1 MAKKIISAIVAGCLV
16 GGLMFNPAAFA
27 EERSAVIATK
37 PSSVDGDLAKAKFPL
52 DQAIA
57 KAKDTFTI
65 SNDYERFESG
75 FNTYGERAEWH
86 LNWTRSAEP
95 RGNISVRV
103 NAATGEIFG
112 MDRWEELPPGQKYS
126 GLPRYSYDE
135 SAKFAKEW
143 IQKLLPAYAGQ
154 IKLVSNQDQPF
165 YGFGDRGPVEYY
177 YNFNRV
183 ANGIVFPGNNIY
195 IRISGDTG
203 ELLGF
208 GLNWDEKTSF
218 PSAAGRI
225 SPTEAEKVIGQNI
238 ELVYYRPWTNGA
250 KDTPVKLV
258 YRVKKG
264 ANLMV
269 DAFTG
274 KVVEG
279 QLYEGYDRAMGGE
292 AKKES
297 ASRNEMTPA
306 EQAEVD
312 KIKNLLSAEKAMDK
326 VKNIVSVPAELKLME
341 SRLNQDYQ
349 YPEQKQWTFHW
360 NNEKNTTDVQSISA
374 AVNAVT
380 GELVYYN
387 IWKKGFDER
396 KTAAPAVSVEQ
407 ARQKAEDFIKKQQPK
422 RLAEIKLDNSLNS
435 DYLEKGITRNYHF
448 SYLRVVNG
456 IPFTNNG
463 FEIEVDGNTGEIT
476 NYQMNWWDV
485 KFPDKSQEIGHAKA
499 SSIFLSG
506 GGLGL
511 EYINTD
517 RGANQP
523 KVNLV
528 YRLKDRPSY
537 LLDAKSGQ
545 YLNTRGDVIAP
556 KETTDFTDISGH
568 PGAEAIKQ
576 LAKAN
581 IVKAADGKFYPD
593 RNITKIEALEMLV
606 ASRGWYV
613 SGPYDLLKEGKDKEE
628 EKKRLLNA
636 AVSLGIIQP
645 DDTKDL
651 AKELTRLELAKL
663 MINTLDYDGVAKLA
677 QIYTL
682 PTRDAQLVPDQLRGY
697 AALSLGLGL
706 QTDNQGNY
714 VPNENVSRG
723 HAAISLVRML
733 KVQK

>member
-1 MAKKIISAIVAGCLV
+1 MAKKIVSALVAGCLV
-16 GGLMFNPAAFA
+16 GGLMFNPAVYAA
-27 EERSAVIATK
+27 ERSAVIANK
-37 PSSVDGDLAKAKFPL
+37 PSLVDGDLAKAEFPL

-57 KAKDTFTI
+57 KAKAAFNI
-65 SNDYERFESG
+65 SSDYEMFESG
-75 FNTYGERAEWH
+75 FNTYGERAEWY
-86 LNWTRSAEP
+86 LNWTRNTEP

-103 NAATGEIFG
+103 NAISGEIFG

-135 SAKFAKEW
+135 SAKFAEDV
-143 IQKLLPAYAGQ
+143 IQKLLPGYSGQ
-154 IKLVSNQDQPF
+154 IKLAPNQDQPF

-183 ANGIVFPGNNIY
+183 VNSVAFPGNNIY

-203 ELLGF
+203 KLLGF

-218 PSAAGRI
+218 PSATGRI
-225 SPTEAEKVIGQNI
+225 APTAAEKVIGQNV

-279 QLYEGYDRAMGGE
+279 QLYGYDRGGMGGSNDQ
-292 AKKES
+292 AQ
-297 ASRNEMTPA
+297 ASRKEMTPA

-312 KIKNLLSAEKAMDK
+312 KIKNLLSAEKAMAK
-326 VKNIVSVPAELKLME
+326 VKNIVAVPAELKLRE
-341 SRLNQDYQ
+341 SRLTQDYQ
-349 YPEQKQWTFHW
+349 YPEQKQWNFHW
-360 NNEKNTTDVQSISA
+360 YNENNSSDVQSVSA
-374 AVNAVT
+374 GVNAVT

-387 IWKKGFDER
+387 VWKKAFEER
-396 KTAAPAVSVEQ
+396 KTAKPAVTMEQ
-407 ARQKAEDFIKKQQPK
+407 ARQRAEEFIKKQQPA
-422 RLAEIKLDNSLNS
+422 RFAEIRLDNSLGS
-435 DYLEKGITRNYHF
+435 DYLEKGVTGNYHF
-448 SYLRVVNG
+448 SYLRIVNG

-463 FEIEVDGNTGEIT
+463 FEIEINGNTGEIT
-476 NYQMNWWDV
+476 NYQMNWWNV
-485 KFPDKSQEIGHAKA
+485 KFPAKSPEIGHAKA
-499 SSIFLSG
+499 LEKFLSG

-523 KVNLV
+523 KINLV

-537 LLDAKSGQ
+537 MLDAKTGQ
-545 YLNTRGDVIAP
+545 YINASGEPIAP
-556 KETTDFTDISGH
+556 KETTSFTDISGH

-581 IVKAADGKFYPD
+581 IVKSADGKFYPD
-593 RNITKIEALEMLV
+593 RNITKLEALEMLV
-606 ASRGWYV
+606 ASRGWQVPVHYNL
-613 SGPYDLLKEGKDKEE
+613 SNEGKDQEE
-628 EKKRLLNA
+628 EKKRLINA

-645 DDTKDL
+645 ADTKDL
-651 AKELTRLELAKL
+651 AKELTRLELAIL
-663 MINTLDYDGVAKLA
+663 MINTLDYDGAAKLA
-677 QIYTL
+677 QIFTL
-682 PTRDAQLVPDQLRGY
+682 PTRDAQLVPDQLKGY
-697 AALSLGLGL
+697 VALSLGLGL

-714 VPNENVSRG
+714 APNEKVSRG
-723 HAAISLVRML
+723 YAAISLVRML
-733 KVQK
+733 NVQK

>member
-1 MAKKIISAIVAGCLV
+1 MAKKIVSAIVAGCLV
-16 GGLMFNPAAFA
+16 SGLMFNPAAYA
-27 EERSAVIATK
+27 EERSAVIAKK
-37 PSSVDGDLAKAKFPL
+37 PSLVDGDLAKAKFPL

-57 KAKDTFTI
+57 KAKGTFNI
-65 SNDYERFESG
+65 SNDYGRFESG
-75 FNTYGERAEWH
+75 FNTYGERAEWY
-86 LNWTRSAEP
+86 LNWTRDSEP
-95 RGNISVRV
+95 RGSISVRV
-103 NAATGEIFG
+103 NAITGEIFS

-135 SAKFAKEW
+135 SAKIAQEW
-143 IQKLLPAYAGQ
+143 LQKLLPAYAGQ
-154 IKLVSNQDQPF
+154 IKLAPNQEQPF

-183 ANGIVFPGNNIY
+183 ANGITFPGNNIY

-203 ELLGF
+203 QLLGF

-218 PSAAGRI
+218 PSATGRI
-225 SPTEAEKVIGQNI
+225 SPAEAEKVIGQNI
-238 ELVYYRPWTNGA
+238 ELVYFRPWTNGA

-279 QLYEGYDRAMGGE
+279 QLYEGYDQAMGG
-292 AKKES
+292 AAQKES
-297 ASRNEMTPA
+297 AARNEMTPA

-312 KIKNLLSAEKAMDK
+312 KIKNLLSAETAMAK
-326 VKNIVSVPAELKLME
+326 VKNIVAVPAELKLTE
-341 SRLNQDYQ
+341 SRLTQDYQ
-349 YPEQKQWTFHW
+349 YPAQKQWTFHW
-360 NNEKNTTDVQSISA
+360 YNENNSTDLQNISA
-374 AVNAVT
+374 GVNAVT

-387 IWKKGFDER
+387 IWKKGFEER
-396 KTAAPAVSVEQ
+396 KTTKPAFTLEQ
-407 ARQKAEDFIKKQQPK
+407 AKQRAEDFIKKQQPG
-422 RLAEIKLDNSLNS
+422 RLAEIRLDNSLNS

-448 SYLRVVNG
+448 SYLRMVNG

-476 NYQMNWWDV
+476 NYQMNWWNV

-499 SSIFLSG
+499 IEKFLSG

-511 EYINTD
+511 EYINAD

-545 YLNTRGDVIAP
+545 YLNTRGDVITP

-581 IVKAADGKFYPD
+581 MVKAADGKFYPD
-593 RNITKIEALEMLV
+593 RNITKFEALEMLV
-606 ASRGWYV
+606 ASRGWQV
-613 SGPYDLLKEGKDKEE
+613 PVPYDMLKEGKDKEE
-628 EKKRLLNA
+628 EKKRLINT

-682 PTRDAQLVPDQLRGY
+682 PTKDAQLVPAQLRGY

-714 VPNENVSRG
+714 APNEKVSRG
-723 HAAISLVRML
+723 YAAISLVRML